1 MNLRTPQDF
10 TSKTCPKCDGAG
22 WFFKDGKRYLC
33 GCQRAEERVIRRKY
47 SNLPEF
53 THYPLLPVTQRFIND
68 YDTIKKSGRNW
79 IMYTGKSG
87 SGKSTQAYMIVDTLL
102 NSSKPVYAKC
112 FLYQDLIHELTA
124 FRFDYDRF
132 YDSLDNILDAELILL
147 DDFIDVI
154 PRPESFEEQVVL
166 TIIKKRYN
174 QRKPLILTSELT
186 PQMFRNL
193 FPRHGE
199 ALLGR
204 IVEMCDSRIDIARAD
219 KPNYRLGALHN

>member
-1 MNLRTPQDF
+1 
-10 TSKTCPKCDGAG
+10 
-22 WFFKDGKRYLC
+22 
-33 GCQRAEERVIRRKY
+33 
-47 SNLPEF
+47 
-53 THYPLLPVTQRFIND
+53 
-68 YDTIKKSGRNW
+68 
-79 IMYTGKSG
+79 
-87 SGKSTQAYMIVDTLL
+87 MIVDTLL

-124 FRFDYDRF
+124 LRYDYDRF
-132 YDSLDNILDAELILL
+132 YDRLDNILDAELILL
-147 DDFIDVI
+147 DDFLDVI

-174 QRKPLILTSELT
+174 QRKPLILTTELT

-199 ALLGR
+199 AVIGR
-204 IVEMCDSRIDIARAD
+204 IVEMCESRIDIARAD